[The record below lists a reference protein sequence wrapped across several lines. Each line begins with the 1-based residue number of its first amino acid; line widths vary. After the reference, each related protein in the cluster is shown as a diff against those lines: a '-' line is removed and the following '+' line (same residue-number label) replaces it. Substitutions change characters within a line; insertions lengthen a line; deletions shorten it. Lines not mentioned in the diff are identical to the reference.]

1 MSPFLEKHGPV
12 ILLLLLFGGLYS
24 ASLDSHGMFMWD
36 EAEYASI
43 SRSVLNGEG
52 FSICGQPN
60 PLRPPVLPLAGAAA
74 ALLTGNQSD
83 HILKIAIL
91 FFALAALFVLYLG
104 TSEASDRMTGLAAAA
119 FLGMM
124 PAFWQ
129 HTSYFL
135 SEIPFLLFFTGA
147 VLFFYLGLYRKVA
160 YLYASWVFFALALL
174 TRYTALLF
182 GPLVI
187 IFIILAWLSPNRA
200 ARDRILNRHFFISPF
215 VGMVFL
221 LPWLLRQHFTFGN
234 ALTGFQIAS
243 GQLSVYL
250 PGITMPWWFYP
261 ARLPEMLSCPIL
273 LLAIPG
279 LLCIYRE
286 KSGLGL
292 HAVVTSVFFLIW
304 FSAFR
309 YKEPR
314 LITGMLPFLS
324 VPAAL
329 GLREVQHRLTFL
341 FKQLKKRRAL
351 CAIFAGAILPFTLVL
366 NYRAAIPTIKT
377 SVALGYPVFTQAMEH
392 LQAVSTRSDLV
403 MGPNAPQICW
413 YANRNVIDFPERE
426 KLQDDLKKV
435 SWVVITNFE
444 RGQKP
449 YAIDLLKKL
458 TQNDLDDHNVFVFRD
473 SRFLTVLIK
482 SEILR
487 HRI

>member
-1 MSPFLEKHGPV
+1 
-12 ILLLLLFGGLYS
+12 
-24 ASLDSHGMFMWD
+24 MFMWD

-74 ALLTGNQSD
+74 ALLAGNPAD
-83 HILKIAIL
+83 HILKVAIL
-91 FFALAALFVLYLG
+91 LFALGALFIVYLV
-104 TSEASDRMTGLAAAA
+104 TSAASNRMTALAAAA

-135 SEIPFLLFFTGA
+135 SEVPFLLFFSGA
-147 VLFFYLGLYRKVA
+147 VLFFYLGLHRKA
-160 YLYASWVFFALALL
+160 TYLYASWICFALALL

-187 IFIILAWLSPNRA
+187 IFLILAWLSPVKAGREH
-200 ARDRILNRHFFISPF
+200 ILNRHFFISPF
-215 VGMVFL
+215 AGIVLL
-221 LPWLLRQHFTFGN
+221 LPWLLRQQFTFGN
-234 ALTGFQIAS
+234 ALVGFQIAS
-243 GQLSVYL
+243 GQLSAYL
-250 PGITMPWWFYP
+250 PGTTMPWWFYP
-261 ARLPEMLSCPIL
+261 ACLPEMLSWPIL
-273 LLAIPG
+273 LLTIPG

-292 HAVVTSVFFLIW
+292 HAVVTILFFLLW

-314 LITGMLPFLS
+314 LITGMLPLMS
-324 VPAAL
+324 IPAAL
-329 GLREVQHRLTFL
+329 GLREAQHRLTFL
-341 FKQLKKRRAL
+341 FRQPQTRRAL
-351 CAIFAGAILPFTLVL
+351 FTVLAGAILLFTLIL
-366 NYRAAIPTIKT
+366 NYRATIPTIKT
-377 SVALGYPVFTQAMEH
+377 TVALGYPVFTQAMER
-392 LQAVSTRSDLV
+392 LQAVSTPSDLV
-403 MGPNAPQICW
+403 MGPNTPQICW
-413 YANRNVIDFPERE
+413 YANRNSIDFPERE
-426 KLQDDLKKV
+426 KFKEDLKKV

-449 YAIDLLKKL
+449 YANDLLKTIRQK
-458 TQNDLDDHNVFVFRD
+458 DLDDHNVFVFRD
-473 SRFLTVLIK
+473 SRFFTVLIK